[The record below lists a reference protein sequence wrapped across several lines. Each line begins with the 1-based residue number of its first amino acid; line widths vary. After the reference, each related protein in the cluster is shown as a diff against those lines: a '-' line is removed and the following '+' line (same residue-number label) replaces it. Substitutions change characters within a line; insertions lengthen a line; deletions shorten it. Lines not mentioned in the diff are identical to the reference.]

1 MTTVIKESNMWLVKT
16 ESGRVLGRYNLKTQ
30 ALKKQEMYE
39 KSRQIKK
46 RFY

>member
-1 MTTVIKESNMWLVKT
+1 MVTVVKENNMWLVKT
-16 ESGRVLGRYNLKTQ
+16 EGGRVLGRYSLKTQ